1 MSKAKRDLDIGNS
14 LPVALN
20 KYRNSNLCPS
30 ESSPKYD
37 RSWEAW
43 ENHLTTQRS
52 LWTHFVRRASSHIE
66 WATPAVRLYKCW
78 EKSRPR
84 RGDFVVW
91 TARQNTHWTRFELIS
106 NEAASEIR
114 LQSNKPL
121 DNCRLFSK
129 RREGRGLWGRG
140 RGFDM
145 GSITVPD
152 RSLQRQKKPSVTLVF
167 CKLRPSFSLSR
178 QRSRVRAPSS
188 PPHIPKDLWAV
199 WRSPRRCRKAQ
210 PLPRKREY
218 MLLSA
223 YI

>member
-1 MSKAKRDLDIGNS
+1 
-14 LPVALN
+14 
-20 KYRNSNLCPS
+20 
-30 ESSPKYD
+30 
-37 RSWEAW
+37 
-43 ENHLTTQRS
+43 
-52 LWTHFVRRASSHIE
+52 VRRASSHIE

-78 EKSRPR
+78 EKSHPR
-84 RGDFVVW
+84 RGDFFVW

-106 NEAASEIR
+106 NVAASEIR

-121 DNCRLFSK
+121 DNCRLVSK

-178 QRSRVRAPSS
+178 QRPAASNPVTSRPWASMACSVAQPTPFWNSAAHQFRS
-188 PPHIPKDLWAV
+188 PISADCKIRCGRLFGTILRGV
-199 WRSPRRCRKAQ
+199 WRSARNRSVGLAG
-210 PLPRKREY
+210 
-218 MLLSA
+218 A
-223 YI
+223 